1 MCVFGHFVINFIN
14 IVLSFQPPSS
24 SSVLF
29 LSYVFDVPKKR
40 TKLPEWGG
48 GGSYFWQCPKVN
60 VLFFVRSSLMSFR
73 LFVSLSSCLRC
84 ENKDLFRR
92 ILGILLCQANLQ
104 PTKILLC
111 QGNLQHQRQPKSPR
125 SEYFSS
131 TLANFQK
138 YSRYLKT
145 NQLSI
150 YFQRYLHLISHTFV
164 LP

>member
-1 MCVFGHFVINFIN
+1 
-14 IVLSFQPPSS
+14 
-24 SSVLF
+24 
-29 LSYVFDVPKKR
+29 
-40 TKLPEWGG
+40 
-48 GGSYFWQCPKVN
+48 
-60 VLFFVRSSLMSFR
+60 MSFC

-164 LP
+164 LPQYQPIVQTIRSLAIVGNWIRLLGISAPLQTGGCLMSCKSTKFHLLSNSAKFLES

>member
-1 MCVFGHFVINFIN
+1 MPENKCVFFG
-14 IVLSFQPPSS
+14 
-24 SSVLF
+24 
-29 LSYVFDVPKKR
+29 
-40 TKLPEWGG
+40 
-48 GGSYFWQCPKVN
+48 
-60 VLFFVRSSLMSFR
+60 RSSLMSFC

-164 LP
+164 LPQYQPIVQTICSLAILGNWIRLLGVNAPLQTGGY

>member
-1 MCVFGHFVINFIN
+1 
-14 IVLSFQPPSS
+14 
-24 SSVLF
+24 
-29 LSYVFDVPKKR
+29 
-40 TKLPEWGG
+40 
-48 GGSYFWQCPKVN
+48 
-60 VLFFVRSSLMSFR
+60 MSFC

-164 LP
+164 LPQYQPIVQTIRLLAILGNWIRLLGVNAPLQTGGRRMSCKSIKFHLLSNSARFLES

>member
-1 MCVFGHFVINFIN
+1 
-14 IVLSFQPPSS
+14 
-24 SSVLF
+24 
-29 LSYVFDVPKKR
+29 
-40 TKLPEWGG
+40 
-48 GGSYFWQCPKVN
+48 
-60 VLFFVRSSLMSFR
+60 MSFC

-164 LP
+164 LPQYQPIVQTIRLLAILGNWIRLLGAITDRRMPNVLQIYKISSFVKQCQVS